1 MVPYFK
7 KHKNYLS
14 TITAPSIFFT
24 QGFATWGLL
33 TDMHQSKIS
42 VHALQSQWLIMH
54 VTLLKVL

>member
-14 TITAPSIFFT
+14 TITAPSAFFT

-33 TDMHQSKIS
+33 TDMHQSKILYTWS
-42 VHALQSQWLIMH
+42 KSLQ
-54 VTLLKVL
+54 VNPV